1 MGLVTSVNNITN
13 ELSEQKKQKEAEK
26 LEKKKQQQKKEL
38 LQKYK
43 KDLENFL
50 MCEFTLYFESA
61 GTSYLYEFYDK
72 NRKKQIL
79 DNFFDTIKEEKT
91 NKQKKEFKYNGVVT
105 SDNSIKCT
113 RPPDNN
119 ISFEYIYI
127 PFKKELTE
135 HFYNIYDKILKKT
148 YKEQEQQEQYNLITE
163 AEILKEQQEK
173 EFEAKQKEEKLT
185 KIIIAICLIPLAFV
199 FFPLVFIIAIL
210 LSSVKNQK

>member
-1 MGLVTSVNNITN
+1 MGLLTSVNNITN

-72 NRKKQIL
+72 NRKRQIL
-79 DNFFDTIKEEKT
+79 NNFFDTIKEIKT
-91 NKQKKEFKYNGVVT
+91 NKQKQQFKYNGVVT
-105 SDNSIKCT
+105 ADNSMQNTKKEKKY
-113 RPPDNN
+113 RD
-119 ISFEYIYI
+119 FKYIYI
-127 PFKKELTE
+127 PFKEELTE

-199 FFPLVFIIAIL
+199 FFPLIFVIAVL
-210 LSSVKNQK
+210 LGAVKNQK

>member
-1 MGLVTSVNNITN
+1 MGLLTSVNNISY
-13 ELSEQKKQKEAEK
+13 EMQEQKKQKEAEK

-105 SDNSIKCT
+105 ADNSIKCT

-119 ISFEYIYI
+119 ISFKYIYI
-127 PFKKELTE
+127 PFKEELTE
-135 HFYNIYDKILKKT
+135 HFYNVYDKILNKT
-148 YKEQEQQEQYNLITE
+148 YKEQEKQEKYNIITE
-163 AEILKEQQEK
+163 AKILKEQQKK
-173 EFEAKQKEEKLT
+173 ELEQKEKDEKTT
-185 KIIIAICLIPLAFV
+185 KIIIAICLIPLALI
-199 FFPLVFIIAIL
+199 FFPLIFVIAIL
-210 LSSVKNQK
+210 LGAIKKQ